1 MHFPSVVGIGDASQL
16 EFCSRPDLPPGSAI
30 PATTTDQRSRLQQPI
45 TDPGYNVFR
54 FERRLNRSICFGDAV

>member
-1 MHFPSVVGIGDASQL
+1 MPASL
-16 EFCSRPDLPPGSAI
+16 NFVADPISRR
-30 PATTTDQRSRLQQPI
+30 DQRSRLQQPI